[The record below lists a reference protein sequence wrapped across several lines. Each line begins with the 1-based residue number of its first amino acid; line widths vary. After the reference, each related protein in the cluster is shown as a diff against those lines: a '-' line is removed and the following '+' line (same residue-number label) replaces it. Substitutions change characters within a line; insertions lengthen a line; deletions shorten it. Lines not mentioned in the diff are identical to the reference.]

1 MKRQRDI
8 KLKDFSDI
16 PELPDECFDKNMRK
30 KQKFAVLSL
39 NPGIDRALYLP
50 SPMTAGS
57 MNRAARSVT
66 TQGSKGANVAIM
78 LHRLGCEVE
87 YYTFGG
93 GEFGDLSNSFLTRE
107 GIKVNSV
114 DTVCGVRMNTKVI
127 DSDCVCTELNERGG
141 VFLSSEIAELTDLFL
156 ATDADVICLCGSI
169 PQGVE
174 KDVYKVFCEFGKST
188 GKRVVLDCDGD
199 ALALGLEAKPD
210 IIKPN
215 EYELQNLGLSTGLFG
230 EFSTDPV
237 ERLREIT
244 EACAKVAKKY
254 SVTVICTR
262 GAEGS
267 VHVNPQGE
275 VITRDSMKVRMIGF
289 SGAGD
294 TFLSGYI
301 AARFDKGFTEE
312 YALICATAAGAMKVV
327 LEGSELPEATDIDEA
342 VDDIIRPKSK
352 EFKNIRIEE
361 TILEGIEPW
370 NIKKICH
377 SETKK

>member
-1 MKRQRDI
+1 MRRERDLKI
-8 KLKDFSDI
+8 KDFSDI
-16 PELPDECFDKNMRK
+16 PELPDECFDANIRK

-50 SPMTAGS
+50 SPMAAGG

-78 LHRLGCEVE
+78 LHRLGCDVE

-93 GEFGDLSNSFLTRE
+93 GEFGDLANSFLTRE
-107 GIKVNSV
+107 GIRVHSV

-141 VFLSSEIAELTDLFL
+141 VFLPSEIADLTDLFL
-156 ATDADVICLCGSI
+156 ETDADVICLCGSI

-174 KDVYKVFCEFGKST
+174 KDVYKVFTEFGKST
-188 GKRVVLDCDGD
+188 GKTVVLDCDGE
-199 ALALGLEAKPD
+199 ALALGLTANPD

-215 EYELQNLGLSTGLFG
+215 EYELENLGLSTGLF
-230 EFSTDPV
+230 EKFSTDPEV
-237 ERLREIT
+237 RLREVT
-244 EACAKVAKKY
+244 EACVKVAKRY
-254 SVTVICTR
+254 ETTVICTR
-262 GAEGS
+262 GADGS
-267 VHVNPQGE
+267 VHVNPQGD
-275 VITRDSMKVRMIGF
+275 VIFRESMKVRLIGF

-327 LEGSELPEATDIDEA
+327 LEGTELPEATDIDEA
-342 VDDIIRPKSK
+342 IDRILHPKNEEYK
-352 EFKNIRIEE
+352 EIPIEE
-361 TILEGIEPW
+361 TLLEGIEPW

>member
-1 MKRQRDI
+1 MRRERDLKI
-8 KLKDFSDI
+8 KDFSDI
-16 PELPDECFDKNMRK
+16 PELPDECFDSNMRK

-50 SPMTAGS
+50 SPMAAGT

-78 LHRLGCEVE
+78 LHRLGCDVE

-93 GEFGDLSNSFLTRE
+93 GEFGDLANSFLTRE
-107 GIKVNSV
+107 GIRVHSV
-114 DTVCGVRMNTKVI
+114 DTVCGVRMNTKVV
-127 DSDCVCTELNERGG
+127 DSECVCTELNERGG
-141 VFLSSEIAELTDLFL
+141 VFLPSEIIELTELFM

-174 KDVYKVFCEFGKST
+174 KDVYKVFTEFGKST
-188 GKRVVLDCDGD
+188 GKTVVLDCDGE
-199 ALALGLEAKPD
+199 ALALGLTANPD

-215 EYELQNLGLSTGLFG
+215 EYELENLGLSTGLF
-230 EFSTDPV
+230 EKFSTDPD
-237 ERLREIT
+237 ERLRDVT
-244 EACAKVAKKY
+244 EACVKVAKRYKT
-254 SVTVICTR
+254 TVICTR
-262 GAEGS
+262 GADGS
-267 VHVNPQGE
+267 VHVNPQGD
-275 VITRDSMKVRMIGF
+275 VIFRESMKVRLIGF

-327 LEGSELPEATDIDEA
+327 LEGTELPEATDIDEA
-342 VDDIIRPKSK
+342 IDRILHPKNEEYK
-352 EFKNIRIEE
+352 EIPIEE
-361 TILEGIEPW
+361 TLLEGIEPW

>member
-16 PELPDECFDKNMRK
+16 PEFSDECFDKNMQK

-50 SPMTAGS
+50 APLSEGS
-57 MNRAARSVT
+57 LNRAARSVT

-78 LHRLGCEVE
+78 LHRLGCDVE

-114 DTVCGVRMNTKVI
+114 ETLCGVRLNTKVI
-127 DSDCVCTELNERGG
+127 DSNCTCTELNERGG
-141 VFLSSEIAELTDLFL
+141 VFRPAEVAALTELFT

-188 GKRVVLDCDGD
+188 GKKVVLDCDGD
-199 ALALGLEAKPD
+199 ALVLGLEAKPD

-215 EYELQNLGLSTGLFG
+215 EYELQNLGLSTGLFS
-230 EFSTDPV
+230 EFSTDPDA
-237 ERLREIT
+237 RLKDIT
-244 EACAKVAKKY
+244 EACVKVAKKY
-254 SVTVICTR
+254 STTVICTR
-262 GAEGS
+262 GADGS
-267 VHVNPQGE
+267 VHANPAGE
-275 VITRDSMKVRMIGF
+275 VIFRESMKVRLLGF

-327 LEGSELPEATDIDEA
+327 LEGTELPEASDIDEA
-342 VDDIIRPKSK
+342 VDDIIRPKNK
-352 EFKNIRIEE
+352 EFKNIPIEH

-377 SETKK
+377 SEIKK

>member
-1 MKRQRDI
+1 MRRERDLKI
-8 KLKDFSDI
+8 KDFSDI
-16 PELPDECFDKNMRK
+16 PELPDECFDANMRK

-50 SPMTAGS
+50 TPMAAGT

-78 LHRLGCEVE
+78 LHRLGCDVE

-93 GEFGDLSNSFLTRE
+93 GEFGDLANSFLTRE
-107 GIKVNSV
+107 GIRVHSV

-127 DSDCVCTELNERGG
+127 DSECVCTELNERGG
-141 VFLSSEIAELTDLFL
+141 VFLPGEIVELTDMFMS
-156 ATDADVICLCGSI
+156 TDADVICLCGSI

-174 KDVYKVFCEFGKST
+174 KDVYKVFTEFGKST
-188 GKRVVLDCDGD
+188 GKTVVLDCDGE
-199 ALALGLEAKPD
+199 ALALGLTANPD

-215 EYELQNLGLSTGLFG
+215 EYELENLGLSTGLF
-230 EFSTDPV
+230 EKFSTDPD
-237 ERLREIT
+237 ERLRDVT
-244 EACAKVAKKY
+244 EACVKVAKRYKT
-254 SVTVICTR
+254 TVICTR
-262 GAEGS
+262 GADGS
-267 VHVNPQGE
+267 VHVNPQGD
-275 VITRDSMKVRMIGF
+275 VIFRESMKVRLIGF

-327 LEGSELPEATDIDEA
+327 LEGTELPEATDIDEA
-342 VDDIIRPKSK
+342 IDRILHPKNEEYK
-352 EFKNIRIEE
+352 EIPIEE
-361 TILEGIEPW
+361 TLLEGIEPW

>member
-1 MKRQRDI
+1 MRRERDLKI
-8 KLKDFSDI
+8 KDFSDI
-16 PELPDECFDKNMRK
+16 PELPDECFDANMRK

-50 SPMTAGS
+50 TPMAAGS

-78 LHRLGCEVE
+78 LHRLGCDVE

-93 GEFGDLSNSFLTRE
+93 GEFGDLANSFLTRE
-107 GIKVNSV
+107 GIRVHSV

-127 DSDCVCTELNERGG
+127 DSECVCTELNERGG
-141 VFLSSEIAELTDLFL
+141 VFLPGEIVELTDMFMS
-156 ATDADVICLCGSI
+156 TDADVICLCGSI

-174 KDVYKVFCEFGKST
+174 KDVYKVFTEFGKST
-188 GKRVVLDCDGD
+188 GKTVVLDCDGE
-199 ALALGLEAKPD
+199 ALALGLTANPD

-215 EYELQNLGLSTGLFG
+215 EYELENLGLSTGLF
-230 EFSTDPV
+230 EKFSTDPD
-237 ERLREIT
+237 ERLRDVT
-244 EACAKVAKKY
+244 EACVKVAKRYKT
-254 SVTVICTR
+254 TVICTR
-262 GAEGS
+262 GADGS
-267 VHVNPQGE
+267 VHVNPQGD
-275 VITRDSMKVRMIGF
+275 VIFRESMKVRLIGF

-342 VDDIIRPKSK
+342 IDRILHPKNEEYK
-352 EFKNIRIEE
+352 EIPIEE
-361 TILEGIEPW
+361 TLLEGIEPW

>member
-1 MKRQRDI
+1 MRRERDLKI
-8 KLKDFSDI
+8 KDFTDI
-16 PELPDECFDKNMRK
+16 PDLSDDCIDENMPK

-50 SPMTAGS
+50 SPMTAGGL
-57 MNRAARSVT
+57 NRAARSVT

-78 LHRLGCEVE
+78 LHRLGCDVE
-87 YYTFGG
+87 YYAFSG
-93 GEFGDLSNSFLTRE
+93 GEFGELCDSFLTRE

-114 DTVCGVRMNTKVI
+114 DTLCGVRMNTKVI
-127 DSDCVCTELNERGG
+127 DSECVCTELNERGG
-141 VFLSSEIAELTDLFL
+141 VFLQSETAALTEMFM
-156 ATDADVICLCGSI
+156 ATDADVLCLCGSI

-174 KDVYKVFCEFGKST
+174 KDVYKVFTQFAKST
-188 GKRVVLDCDGD
+188 GKKVVLDCDGE
-199 ALALGLEAKPD
+199 ALRLGLEASPD

-215 EYELQNLGLSTGLFG
+215 EYELENLGISTGLF
-230 EFSTDPV
+230 EKFSTDP
-237 ERLREIT
+237 EKRLSEVT
-244 EACAKVAKKY
+244 EACVKVAKKY
-254 SVTVICTR
+254 GTTVICTR

-267 VHVNPQGE
+267 VHANKAGE
-275 VITRDSMKVRMIGF
+275 VIFRESMKVRLLGF

-312 YALICATAAGAMKVV
+312 YSLICATAAGAMKVV
-327 LEGSELPEATDIDEA
+327 LEGTELPEATDIDEA
-342 VDDIIRPKSK
+342 INDILHPKSK
-352 EFKNIRIEE
+352 EIKEIPIEE
-361 TILEGIEPW
+361 TLLEGIEPW

>member
-1 MKRQRDI
+1 MRRQRDLKI
-8 KLKDFSDI
+8 KDFSDI
-16 PELPDECFDKNMRK
+16 PELPDECFDENMPK
-30 KQKFAVLSL
+30 SQKFAVLSL

-50 SPMTAGS
+50 SPMAAGT

-78 LHRLGCEVE
+78 LHRLGCDVE

-93 GEFGDLSNSFLTRE
+93 GEFGELSNSFLTRE

-127 DSDCVCTELNERGG
+127 DSECVCTELNERGG
-141 VFLSSEIAELTDLFL
+141 VFLPCEVAALTEAFM

-174 KDVYKVFCEFGKST
+174 KDVYKVFTEFGKST

-199 ALALGLEAKPD
+199 ALVLGLEANPD

-215 EYELQNLGLSTGLFG
+215 EYELENLGLSTGLFG
-230 EFSTDPV
+230 KFSTDPE
-237 ERLREIT
+237 ERLKEVT
-244 EACAKVAKKY
+244 EACVKVAKKY
-254 SVTVICTR
+254 KTTVICTR
-262 GAEGS
+262 GADGS
-267 VHVNPQGE
+267 VHVNPQGK
-275 VITRDSMKVRMIGF
+275 VIFRESMKVRLIGF

-312 YALICATAAGAMKVV
+312 YALICATAAGASKVV

-342 VDDIIRPKSK
+342 IDDIIRPKNK
-352 EFKNIRIEE
+352 EFKEIPIEE

-377 SETKK
+377 SKTKK

>member
-1 MKRQRDI
+1 MKRQRNI
-8 KLKDFSDI
+8 KLKDFTDI
-16 PELPDECFDKNMRK
+16 PELPDDCIDENMPK
-30 KQKFAVLSL
+30 GQKFAVLSL

-50 SPMTAGS
+50 SPMAAGS
-57 MNRAARSVT
+57 MNRAVRSVT

-78 LHRLGCEVE
+78 LHRLGCNVE

-107 GIKVNSV
+107 GVTVHSI

-127 DSDCVCTELNERGG
+127 DSECVCTELNERGG
-141 VFLSSEIAELTDLFL
+141 VFRPDEVAALTEAFTS
-156 ATDADVICLCGSI
+156 TDADVICLCGSI

-174 KDVYKVFCEFGKST
+174 KDVYKVFTEFGKST
-188 GKRVVLDCDGD
+188 GKRVILDCDGE
-199 ALALGLEAKPD
+199 ALVLGLEANPD

-215 EYELQNLGLSTGLFG
+215 EYELENLGLSTGLFG
-230 EFSTDPV
+230 KFSTDPD
-237 ERLREIT
+237 ERLCEVT
-244 EACAKVAKKY
+244 EACVKVAKKY
-254 SVTVICTR
+254 KTTVICTR
-262 GAEGS
+262 GAEGA
-267 VHVNPQGE
+267 VHVNPQGD
-275 VITRDSMKVRMIGF
+275 VIFRESMKVRLIGF

-327 LEGSELPEATDIDEA
+327 LEGTELPEATDIDEA
-342 VDDIIRPKSK
+342 IDDIIRPKNK
-352 EFKNIRIEE
+352 EIKEIPIEE

>member
-1 MKRQRDI
+1 MRRQRDI

-16 PELPDECFDKNMRK
+16 PELPDECFDENMPK
-30 KQKFAVLSL
+30 GQKFAVLSL
-39 NPGIDRALYLP
+39 NPGIDRALYLSAP
-50 SPMTAGS
+50 LAEGS
-57 MNRAARSVT
+57 LNRAARSVT

-78 LHRLGCEVE
+78 LHRLGCDVE

-93 GEFGDLSNSFLTRE
+93 GEFGDLANSFLTRE

-114 DTVCGVRMNTKVI
+114 ETLCGVRLNTKVI
-127 DSDCVCTELNERGG
+127 DSNCTCTELNERGG
-141 VFLSSEIAELTDLFL
+141 VFLPAEVAALTELFL
-156 ATDADVICLCGSI
+156 STKADVICLCGSI

-174 KDVYKVFCEFGKST
+174 KDVYKVFTQFGKST
-188 GKRVVLDCDGD
+188 GKKVVLDCDGE
-199 ALALGLEAKPD
+199 ALVLGLEAKPD

-215 EYELQNLGLSTGLFG
+215 EYELQNLGLSTGLFS
-230 EFSTDPV
+230 EFSTDP
-237 ERLREIT
+237 EARLNDIT
-244 EACAKVAKKY
+244 EACVKVAKKY
-254 SVTVICTR
+254 STTVICTR
-262 GAEGS
+262 GADGS
-267 VHVNPQGE
+267 LHANPAGE
-275 VITRDSMKVRMIGF
+275 VIFRESMKVRMIGF

-327 LEGSELPEATDIDEA
+327 LEGSELPEASDIDEA
-342 VDDIIRPKSK
+342 VDDIIRPKNK
-352 EFKNIRIEE
+352 VYKNIPIEQ

>member
-1 MKRQRDI
+1 MRRERDLKI
-8 KLKDFSDI
+8 KDFSDI
-16 PELPDECFDKNMRK
+16 PEFPDDCFDKNMRK

-78 LHRLGCEVE
+78 LNRLGCDVE

-93 GEFGDLSNSFLTRE
+93 GEFGDLANSFLTRE
-107 GIKVNSV
+107 GIRVHSV

-141 VFLSSEIAELTDLFL
+141 VFLPSEIAELTESFMS
-156 ATDADVICLCGSI
+156 TDADVICLCGSI

-174 KDVYKVFCEFGKST
+174 KDVYKVFTEFGKST
-188 GKRVVLDCDGD
+188 GKTVVLDCDGY
-199 ALALGLEAKPD
+199 ALALGLAANPD

-215 EYELQNLGLSTGLFG
+215 EYELENLGLSTGLF
-230 EFSTDPV
+230 EKFSTDPEV
-237 ERLREIT
+237 RLREIT
-244 EACAKVAKKY
+244 EACVKVAKKY
-254 SVTVICTR
+254 KTTVICTR
-262 GAEGS
+262 GADGS
-267 VHVNPQGE
+267 VHVNPQGD
-275 VITRDSMKVRMIGF
+275 VIFRESMKVRLIGF

-327 LEGSELPEATDIDEA
+327 LEGTELPEATDIDEA
-342 VDDIIRPKSK
+342 VDRILHPRDEEYK
-352 EFKNIRIEE
+352 EIPIEE
-361 TILEGIEPW
+361 TLLEGIEPW

>member
-1 MKRQRDI
+1 
-8 KLKDFSDI
+8 
-16 PELPDECFDKNMRK
+16 
-30 KQKFAVLSL
+30 
-39 NPGIDRALYLP
+39 
-50 SPMTAGS
+50 
-57 MNRAARSVT
+57 
-66 TQGSKGANVAIM
+66 
-78 LHRLGCEVE
+78 
-87 YYTFGG
+87 
-93 GEFGDLSNSFLTRE
+93 
-107 GIKVNSV
+107 
-114 DTVCGVRMNTKVI
+114 
-127 DSDCVCTELNERGG
+127 
-141 VFLSSEIAELTDLFL
+141 
-156 ATDADVICLCGSI
+156 
-169 PQGVE
+169 VE
-174 KDVYKVFCEFGKST
+174 KDVYKVLTQFGKST
-188 GKRVVLDCDGD
+188 GKRVVLDCDGE

-230 EFSTDPV
+230 EFSTDPE
-237 ERLREIT
+237 ERLKNIT
-244 EACAKVAKKY
+244 EACVKVAKKY

-262 GAEGS
+262 GADGS
-267 VHVNPQGE
+267 VHVNPDGE

-327 LEGSELPEATDIDEA
+327 LEGSELPEASDIDEA
-342 VDDIIRPKSK
+342 VDDIIRPKNK
-352 EFKNIRIEE
+352 VYKNIPIEQ

>member
-1 MKRQRDI
+1 MRRERDLKI
-8 KLKDFSDI
+8 KDFSDI
-16 PELPDECFDKNMRK
+16 PELPDECFDPNIRK

-50 SPMTAGS
+50 TPMTAGG

-78 LHRLGCEVE
+78 LNRLGCDVE

-93 GEFGDLSNSFLTRE
+93 GEFGDLANSFLTRE
-107 GIKVNSV
+107 GIRVHSV
-114 DTVCGVRMNTKVI
+114 ETLCGVRMNTKVI
-127 DSDCVCTELNERGG
+127 DSECVCTELNERGG
-141 VFLSSEIAELTDLFL
+141 VFLSDEIVKLTELFTS
-156 ATDADVICLCGSI
+156 TDADVICLCGSI

-174 KDVYKVFCEFGKST
+174 KDVYKVFSEFGKST
-188 GKRVVLDCDGD
+188 GKTVVLDCDGE
-199 ALALGLEAKPD
+199 ALALGLEGNPD

-215 EYELQNLGLSTGLFG
+215 EYELENLVYSTGLF
-230 EFSTDPV
+230 ERFSTDPE
-237 ERLREIT
+237 ERLRDVTNACVEI
-244 EACAKVAKKY
+244 AKAY
-254 SVTVICTR
+254 NTTVICTR
-262 GAEGS
+262 GADGA

-275 VITRDSMKVRMIGF
+275 VIFRESMKVRLIGF

-294 TFLSGYI
+294 TFLAGYI

-342 VDDIIRPKSK
+342 VDRILHPRDEVYK
-352 EFKNIRIEE
+352 EIPIEE
-361 TILEGIEPW
+361 TLLEGIEPW

-377 SETKK
+377 SKTKK

>member
-1 MKRQRDI
+1 MRRERDLKI
-8 KLKDFSDI
+8 KDFSDI
-16 PELPDECFDKNMRK
+16 PELPDECFDAKIRK

-50 SPMTAGS
+50 APMAAGS

-78 LHRLGCEVE
+78 LHRLGCDVE

-93 GEFGDLSNSFLTRE
+93 GEFGDLANSFLTRE
-107 GIKVNSV
+107 GIRVHSV

-127 DSDCVCTELNERGG
+127 DSECVCTELNERGG
-141 VFLSSEIAELTDLFL
+141 VFLPNEIVELTDMFMS
-156 ATDADVICLCGSI
+156 TDADVICLCGSI

-174 KDVYKVFCEFGKST
+174 KDVYKVFTEFGKST
-188 GKRVVLDCDGD
+188 GKTVVLDCDGE
-199 ALALGLEAKPD
+199 ALALGLTANPD

-215 EYELQNLGLSTGLFG
+215 EYELENLGLSTGLF
-230 EFSTDPV
+230 EKFSTDP
-237 ERLREIT
+237 EGRLRDVT
-244 EACAKVAKKY
+244 EACVKVAKRYKT
-254 SVTVICTR
+254 TVICTR
-262 GAEGS
+262 GADGS
-267 VHVNPQGE
+267 VHVNPQGD
-275 VITRDSMKVRMIGF
+275 VIFRESMKVRLIGF

-342 VDDIIRPKSK
+342 IDRILHPKNEEYK
-352 EFKNIRIEE
+352 EIPIEE
-361 TILEGIEPW
+361 TLLEGIEPW

>member
-1 MKRQRDI
+1 MKRQRDLKI
-8 KLKDFSDI
+8 KDFSGI
-16 PELPDECFDKNMRK
+16 PELPDDCIDESMPK

-50 SPMTAGS
+50 SPMKAGGL
-57 MNRAARSVT
+57 NRAARSVT

-78 LHRLGCEVE
+78 LHRLGCDVE
-87 YYTFGG
+87 YYAFSG
-93 GEFGDLSNSFLTRE
+93 GEFGELCDSFLTRE
-107 GIKVNSV
+107 GIRVNSV
-114 DTVCGVRMNTKVI
+114 ETVCGVRMNTKVI
-127 DSDCVCTELNERGG
+127 DSECVCTELNERGG
-141 VFLSSEIAELTDLFL
+141 VFSPSEVAALTEMFM

-174 KDVYKVFCEFGKST
+174 KDVYKVFTEFGKST
-188 GKRVVLDCDGD
+188 GKTVVLDCDGE
-199 ALALGLEAKPD
+199 ALALGLTANPD

-215 EYELQNLGLSTGLFG
+215 EYELENLGLSTGLF
-230 EFSTDPV
+230 EKFSTDPD
-237 ERLREIT
+237 ERLREVT
-244 EACAKVAKKY
+244 EACVKVAKRY
-254 SVTVICTR
+254 ETTVICTR
-262 GAEGS
+262 GADGS
-267 VHVNPQGE
+267 VHVNPQGN
-275 VITRDSMKVRMIGF
+275 VIFRESMKVRLIGF

-342 VDDIIRPKSK
+342 IDRILHPKNEEYK
-352 EFKNIRIEE
+352 EIPIEE
-361 TILEGIEPW
+361 TLLEGIEPW

>member
-1 MKRQRDI
+1 MKRQRDLKI
-8 KLKDFSDI
+8 KDFSDI
-16 PELPDECFDKNMRK
+16 PELPDDCIDEGMPK

-50 SPMTAGS
+50 SPMMSGS
-57 MNRAARSVT
+57 LNRAARSVT

-78 LHRLGCEVE
+78 LHRLGCDVE

-114 DTVCGVRMNTKVI
+114 ETICGVRMNTKVI
-127 DSDCVCTELNERGG
+127 DSECVCTELNERGG
-141 VFLSSEIAELTDLFL
+141 VFRPDEVAALTEAFT
-156 ATDADVICLCGSI
+156 ATDADVLCLCGSI

-174 KDVYKVFCEFGKST
+174 KDVYKVFTEFGKST
-188 GKRVVLDCDGD
+188 GKRVVLDCDGE
-199 ALALGLEAKPD
+199 ALVLGLEANPD

-215 EYELQNLGLSTGLFG
+215 EYELENLGISTGMF
-230 EFSTDPV
+230 EKFSTDQE
-237 ERLREIT
+237 ERLRDVT
-244 EACAKVAKKY
+244 EACVKVAERY
-254 SVTVICTR
+254 GTTVICTR
-262 GAEGS
+262 GAEGA
-267 VHVNPQGE
+267 VHANPKGE
-275 VITRDSMKVRMIGF
+275 VIFRESMKVRLLGF

-312 YALICATAAGAMKVV
+312 YALICATAAGAAKVV
-327 LEGSELPEATDIDEA
+327 LEGTELPEATDIDEA
-342 VDDIIRPKSK
+342 IDDILRPKSK
-352 EFKNIRIEE
+352 ELKNIPIEE

-377 SETKK
+377 SKTKK

>member
-1 MKRQRDI
+1 MRRQRDI
-8 KLKDFSDI
+8 KLKDFTDI
-16 PELPDECFDKNMRK
+16 PELPDECFDENMPK

-50 SPMTAGS
+50 SPLSEGS
-57 MNRAARSVT
+57 LNRAARSVT

-78 LHRLGCEVE
+78 LHRLGCDVE
-87 YYTFGG
+87 YYAFSG
-93 GEFGDLSNSFLTRE
+93 GEFGELCDSFLTRE

-114 DTVCGVRMNTKVI
+114 ETLCGVRMNTKVI
-127 DSDCVCTELNERGG
+127 DSECVCTELNERGG
-141 VFLSSEIAELTDLFL
+141 VFSPSETAELTEMFM
-156 ATDADVICLCGSI
+156 ATDADVLCLCGSI

-174 KDVYKVFCEFGKST
+174 KDVYKVFTEFAKST
-188 GKRVVLDCDGD
+188 GKRVVLDCDGE
-199 ALALGLEAKPD
+199 ALKLGLEASPD

-215 EYELQNLGLSTGLFG
+215 EYELENLGLSTGMF
-230 EFSTDPV
+230 EKFSTDP
-237 ERLREIT
+237 EARLSEVT
-244 EACAKVAKKY
+244 EACVKVAKRY
-254 SVTVICTR
+254 NTTVICTR
-262 GAEGS
+262 GADGS
-267 VHVNPQGE
+267 VHANPKGE
-275 VITRDSMKVRMIGF
+275 VIFRESMKVRLLGF

-312 YALICATAAGAMKVV
+312 YSLLCATAAGAMKVV

-342 VDDIIRPKSK
+342 IDDILHPKNK
-352 EFKNIRIEE
+352 ELKEIPIEE

>member
-1 MKRQRDI
+1 MRRERDLKI
-8 KLKDFSDI
+8 KDFSDI
-16 PELPDECFDKNMRK
+16 PELPDECFDAKIRK

-50 SPMTAGS
+50 TPMAAGS

-78 LHRLGCEVE
+78 LNRLGCDVE

-93 GEFGDLSNSFLTRE
+93 GEFGDLANSFLTRE
-107 GIKVNSV
+107 GIRVHSV

-127 DSDCVCTELNERGG
+127 DSECVCTELNERGG
-141 VFLSSEIAELTDLFL
+141 VFLPGEIVELTDMFMS
-156 ATDADVICLCGSI
+156 TDADVICLCGSI

-174 KDVYKVFCEFGKST
+174 KDVYKVFTEFGKST
-188 GKRVVLDCDGD
+188 GKTVVLDCDGE
-199 ALALGLEAKPD
+199 ALALGLTANPD

-215 EYELQNLGLSTGLFG
+215 EYELENLGLSTGLF
-230 EFSTDPV
+230 EKFSTDP
-237 ERLREIT
+237 EGRLRDVT
-244 EACAKVAKKY
+244 EACVKVAKRYKT
-254 SVTVICTR
+254 TVICTR
-262 GAEGS
+262 GADGS
-267 VHVNPQGE
+267 VHVNPQGD
-275 VITRDSMKVRMIGF
+275 VIFRESMKVRLIGF

-342 VDDIIRPKSK
+342 IDRILHPKNEEYK
-352 EFKNIRIEE
+352 EIPIEE
-361 TILEGIEPW
+361 TLLEGIEPW

>member
-1 MKRQRDI
+1 MRRQRDLKI
-8 KLKDFSDI
+8 KDFSDI
-16 PELPDECFDKNMRK
+16 PDLPDDCIDENMPKR
-30 KQKFAVLSL
+30 QKFAVLSL

-50 SPMTAGS
+50 APMAAGT

-78 LHRLGCEVE
+78 LHRLGCDVE

-93 GEFGDLSNSFLTRE
+93 GEFGELSNSFLTRE
-107 GIKVNSV
+107 GIKVHSV
-114 DTVCGVRMNTKVI
+114 DTICGVRMNTKVI
-127 DSDCVCTELNERGG
+127 DSECVCTELNERGG
-141 VFLSSEIAELTDLFL
+141 VFLPAEVSALTEMFMS
-156 ATDADVICLCGSI
+156 TDADVICLCGSI

-174 KDVYKVFCEFGKST
+174 KDVYKVFTEFGKST
-188 GKRVVLDCDGD
+188 GKRVVLDCDGE
-199 ALALGLEAKPD
+199 ALVLGLEANPD

-215 EYELQNLGLSTGLFG
+215 EYELENLGLSTGLFG
-230 EFSTDPV
+230 KFSTDP
-237 ERLREIT
+237 EKRLEEVT
-244 EACAKVAKKY
+244 EACVKVAKKY
-254 SVTVICTR
+254 KTTVICTR
-262 GAEGS
+262 GADGS
-267 VHVNPQGE
+267 VHVDPDGK
-275 VITRDSMKVRMIGF
+275 VIFRESMKVRLLGF

-312 YALICATAAGAMKVV
+312 YALICATAAGASKVV
-327 LEGSELPEATDIDEA
+327 LEGTELPEATDIDEA
-342 VDDIIRPKSK
+342 IDDIIRPKSK
-352 EFKNIRIEE
+352 EIKEIPIEE

>member
-1 MKRQRDI
+1 MRRERDLKI
-8 KLKDFSDI
+8 KDFSDI
-16 PELPDECFDKNMRK
+16 PELPDECFDAKIRK

-50 SPMTAGS
+50 TPMAAGS

-78 LHRLGCEVE
+78 LHRLGCDVE

-93 GEFGDLSNSFLTRE
+93 GEFGDLANSFLTRE
-107 GIKVNSV
+107 GIRVHSV
-114 DTVCGVRMNTKVI
+114 DTICGVRMNTKVI
-127 DSDCVCTELNERGG
+127 DSECVCTELNERGG
-141 VFLSSEIAELTDLFL
+141 VFLPNEIVELTDMFMS
-156 ATDADVICLCGSI
+156 TDADVICLCGSI

-174 KDVYKVFCEFGKST
+174 KDVYKVFTEFGKST
-188 GKRVVLDCDGD
+188 GKTVVLDCDGE
-199 ALALGLEAKPD
+199 ALALGLTANPD

-215 EYELQNLGLSTGLFG
+215 EYELENLGLSTGLF
-230 EFSTDPV
+230 EKFSTDPD
-237 ERLREIT
+237 ERLRDVT
-244 EACAKVAKKY
+244 EACVKVAKRYKT
-254 SVTVICTR
+254 TVICTR
-262 GAEGS
+262 GADGS
-267 VHVNPQGE
+267 VHVNPQGD
-275 VITRDSMKVRMIGF
+275 VIFRESMKVRLIGF

-342 VDDIIRPKSK
+342 IDRILHPKNEEYK
-352 EFKNIRIEE
+352 EIPIEE
-361 TILEGIEPW
+361 TLLEGIEPW

>member
-1 MKRQRDI
+1 MKRQRDLKI
-8 KLKDFSDI
+8 KDFSDI
-16 PELPDECFDKNMRK
+16 PELPDDCIDEAMPK

-50 SPMTAGS
+50 SPMMSGS
-57 MNRAARSVT
+57 LNRAARSVT

-78 LHRLGCEVE
+78 LHRLGCDVE

-114 DTVCGVRMNTKVI
+114 ETICGVRMNTKVI
-127 DSDCVCTELNERGG
+127 DSECVCTELNERGG
-141 VFLSSEIAELTDLFL
+141 VFRPDEVAALTEAFT
-156 ATDADVICLCGSI
+156 ATDADVLCLCGSI

-174 KDVYKVFCEFGKST
+174 KDVYKVFTEFGKST
-188 GKRVVLDCDGD
+188 GKRVVLDCDGE
-199 ALALGLEAKPD
+199 ALVLGLEANPD

-215 EYELQNLGLSTGLFG
+215 EYELENLGISTGMF
-230 EFSTDPV
+230 EKFSTDQE
-237 ERLREIT
+237 ERLRDVT
-244 EACAKVAKKY
+244 EACVKVAKRY
-254 SVTVICTR
+254 GTTIICTR
-262 GAEGS
+262 GAEGA
-267 VHVNPQGE
+267 VHANPKGE
-275 VITRDSMKVRMIGF
+275 VIFRESMKVRLLGF

-312 YALICATAAGAMKVV
+312 YALICATASGAAKVV
-327 LEGSELPEATDIDEA
+327 LEGTELPEATDIDEA
-342 VDDIIRPKSK
+342 IDDILRPKSK
-352 EFKNIRIEE
+352 ELKNIPIEE

-377 SETKK
+377 SKTKK

>member
-1 MKRQRDI
+1 MRRERDLKI
-8 KLKDFSDI
+8 KDFSDI
-16 PELPDECFDKNMRK
+16 PELPDECFDANMRK

-50 SPMTAGS
+50 APMAAGS

-78 LHRLGCEVE
+78 LHRLGCDVE

-93 GEFGDLSNSFLTRE
+93 GEFGDLANSFLTRE
-107 GIKVNSV
+107 GIRVHSV

-127 DSDCVCTELNERGG
+127 DSECVCTELNERGG
-141 VFLSSEIAELTDLFL
+141 VFLSGEIVELTDLFMV
-156 ATDADVICLCGSI
+156 TDADVICLCGSI

-174 KDVYKVFCEFGKST
+174 KDVYKVFTEFGKST
-188 GKRVVLDCDGD
+188 GKTVVLDCDGE
-199 ALALGLEAKPD
+199 ALALGLTANPD

-215 EYELQNLGLSTGLFG
+215 EYELENLGLSTGLF
-230 EFSTDPV
+230 EKFSTDPD
-237 ERLREIT
+237 ERLREVT
-244 EACAKVAKKY
+244 EACVKVAKRYKT
-254 SVTVICTR
+254 TVICTR
-262 GAEGS
+262 GADGS
-267 VHVNPQGE
+267 VHVNPQGD
-275 VITRDSMKVRMIGF
+275 VIFRESMKVRLIGF

-327 LEGSELPEATDIDEA
+327 LEGTELPEATDIDEA
-342 VDDIIRPKSK
+342 IDRILHPKNEEYK
-352 EFKNIRIEE
+352 EIPIEE
-361 TILEGIEPW
+361 TLLEGIEPW

>member
-1 MKRQRDI
+1 MRRERDLKI
-8 KLKDFSDI
+8 KDFSDI
-16 PELPDECFDKNMRK
+16 PELPDECFDPNMRK

-50 SPMTAGS
+50 APMAAGT

-78 LHRLGCEVE
+78 LHRLGCDVE

-93 GEFGDLSNSFLTRE
+93 GEFGDLANSFLTRE
-107 GIKVNSV
+107 GIMVHSV

-127 DSDCVCTELNERGG
+127 DSECVCTELNERGG
-141 VFLSSEIAELTDLFL
+141 VFLSGEIVELTDLFM

-174 KDVYKVFCEFGKST
+174 KDVYKVFTEFGKST
-188 GKRVVLDCDGD
+188 GKTVVLDCDGE
-199 ALALGLEAKPD
+199 ALALGLTANPD

-215 EYELQNLGLSTGLFG
+215 EYELENLGLSTGLF
-230 EFSTDPV
+230 EKFSTDPD
-237 ERLREIT
+237 ERLREVT
-244 EACAKVAKKY
+244 EACVKVAKRYKT
-254 SVTVICTR
+254 TVICTR
-262 GAEGS
+262 GADGS
-267 VHVNPQGE
+267 VHVNPQGD
-275 VITRDSMKVRMIGF
+275 VIFRESMKVRLIGF

-327 LEGSELPEATDIDEA
+327 LEGTELPEATDIDEA
-342 VDDIIRPKSK
+342 IDRILHPKNEEYK
-352 EFKNIRIEE
+352 EIPIEE
-361 TILEGIEPW
+361 TLLEGIEPW

>member
-1 MKRQRDI
+1 MRRQRDI
-8 KLKDFSDI
+8 KLKDFSNI
-16 PELPDECFDKNMRK
+16 PELPDECFDKNMPK
-30 KQKFAVLSL
+30 GQKFAVLSL

-50 SPMTAGS
+50 SPLAEGS
-57 MNRAARSVT
+57 LNRAARSVT

-78 LHRLGCEVE
+78 LHRLGCNVE

-114 DTVCGVRMNTKVI
+114 ETICGVRLNTKVI
-127 DSDCVCTELNERGG
+127 DSNCTCTELNERGG
-141 VFLSSEIAELTDLFL
+141 VFLPSEVAALTELFMS
-156 ATDADVICLCGSI
+156 TDADVLCLCGSI

-174 KDVYKVFCEFGKST
+174 KDVYKVMTEFGRST
-188 GKRVVLDCDGD
+188 GKRVVLDCDGE
-199 ALALGLEAKPD
+199 ALALGLEACPD

-215 EYELQNLGLSTGLFG
+215 EYEIQNLGLSTGLFG
-230 EFSTDPV
+230 EFSTDPE
-237 ERLREIT
+237 ERLKDIT
-244 EACAKVAKKY
+244 DACVKVAKKY
-254 SVTVICTR
+254 STTVICTR

-267 VHVNPQGE
+267 IHVDPKGE
-275 VITRDSMKVRMIGF
+275 IIKRDSMKVRMIGF

-301 AARFDKGFTEE
+301 AARFSKGFTEE

-327 LEGSELPEATDIDEA
+327 LEGTELPEATDIDEA

-361 TILEGIEPW
+361 SILEGIEPW